1 MTDDNNTD
9 DTDEVSTGAYG
20 TPTTIRYTYDP
31 AVGTTGDNTETPP
44 ATTLRSR
51 TILGDASVKQEVQ
64 FINQVLKT
72 SSEAGN
78 VRAVVDTGPVMAG
91 KYTYGHWFLLEE
103 IFQYG
108 AAWTGDPFTSI
119 MEIPDAQDMTMPELM
134 AAIKEKEPQI
144 FQRHKQIN
152 AVLTHFRKLGYQIH
166 PGNWF
171 DARVTEPIKWVINW
185 NNTIL
190 DHISIIDDTL
200 VIGKPDQMGPVG
212 PKERSGEALTQST
225 SGVLAPVEGLTEPIH
240 PQTKINF
247 FGLGDKGNGQVVMRP
262 AGQAMGTENYLYED
276 LNTDISGG
284 SYDFADPGDTNGALN
299 AVMGLINTMAGNID
313 NSMGQLSGIGLF
325 RTEVDNDFARVPGII
340 NSGDGTVQDVSNVTT
355 FSPTGKLLT
364 GGSLIDEIPVGGTVT
379 INGVPVAAN
388 PWVFVNL
395 SGHWYA
401 ATWEWMRPGQVT
413 KSRKAVNGDHIKQPP
428 LASWSP
434 STGETLYFMVSGLA
448 RGSERNVNERS
459 NLIKVT
465 WPAPGGSTTSSQ
477 SSGMVGASW
486 LHHNVSS
493 WPVTSKLSSVTVTAG
508 NITLN
513 HDKASAWAS
522 VGDKDGGNGGSITTF
537 IGIHSFSALGA
548 GAVWKPK
555 SEKDNKLVVVL
566 PSKYAKTTVI
576 VGGDTG
582 VFTGFNNG
590 NRGHYRFPKPGDG
603 YEPAVSVTVGNTS
616 FTVNNP
622 ARRIG

>member
-9 DTDEVSTGAYG
+9 ADEVSTGAYG

-64 FINQVLKT
+64 YINQVLKT

-108 AAWTGDPFTSI
+108 AAWKGDPFTSI
-119 MEIPDAQDMTMPELM
+119 MEIPNAQDMTMPELM

-212 PKERSGEALTQST
+212 PKERSGEALAGST
-225 SGVLAPVEGLTEPIH
+225 SGVLAPVEGLTEPVH
-240 PQTKINF
+240 PQTKLNF

-262 AGQAMGTENYLYED
+262 AGQAMGTNNYLYED
-276 LNTDISGG
+276 LNSDISGG
-284 SYDFADPGDTNGALN
+284 TYDFADPGDTNGALN
-299 AVMGLINTMAGNID
+299 AIMGLINTMAGNID

-325 RTEVDNDFARVPGII
+325 RTEVENDFARVPGII

-355 FSPTGKLLT
+355 FSPTGELLS
-364 GGSLIDEIPVGGTVT
+364 GGSLVSGAAGSGGGTVT
-379 INGVPVAAN
+379 INGVAVAAN

-395 SGHWYA
+395 GGWYA

-413 KSRKAVNGDHIKQPP
+413 KARKAVNGDHIKQPP

-434 STGETLYFMVSGLA
+434 RTGETLYFMVSGLA
-448 RGSERNVNERS
+448 RGSERNVQERS

-477 SSGMVGASW
+477 SSGMIGASW

-493 WPVTSKLSSVTVTAG
+493 WPATSNLSSVTVTAG

-513 HDKASAWAS
+513 HDKANAWAS
-522 VGDKDGGNGGSITTF
+522 VGGGGGGGGSGGNTSGTF
-537 IGIHSFSALGA
+537 LWKPRSEKHDIAILI
-548 GAVWKPK
+548 GAV
-555 SEKDNKLVVVL
+555 
-566 PSKYAKTTVI
+566 
-576 VGGDTG
+576 GGTLTANG
-582 VFTGFNNG
+582 IQASYSGQTNG
-590 NRGHYRFPKPGDG
+590 NRATFRIPWSSGLLN
-603 YEPAVSVTVGNTS
+603 ATNITVKHSHGGS
-616 FTVNNP
+616 WTVP
-622 ARRIG
+622 IGSQRYTA